1 MFQYNMIP
9 TTNKP
14 THIMRDAVTTID
26 QIVANTIIN
35 GIQDRSGIIKLIFQI
50 IFQSSLRLI
59 HVKKVSQKI
68 RHNLFI
74 NPSTENNK

>member
-35 GIQDRSGIIKLIFQI
+35 GIQDRSGIIKTNISDHFPIVFALNTCEK
-50 IFQSSLRLI
+50 S
-59 HVKKVSQKI
+59 KPEDKA
-68 RHNLFI
+68 
-74 NPSTENNK
+74 